1 MMGARAT
8 GAHETRGHMAGQ
20 PHPPTSPAALRLRRP
35 GWRDPRL
42 LLGVVLVA
50 GSVALGST
58 LVSAAGRTVAV
69 YAAAEA
75 LVPGDVVD
83 AGALRV
89 REVRLGDADG
99 AYLPADVPLP
109 EGLVAIRT
117 VGAGE
122 LVPRAAVADEA
133 DLGLRP
139 VAIEP
144 NGALP
149 GGLEAGATVDLW
161 FVPRSPAEPVTA
173 AAGAARG
180 DAVVEPELLVPG
192 VTVAEVSE
200 PRAGL
205 AVGGAVTVH
214 VLVPEGDLPAVLA
227 ALASGG
233 SVEVVLV
240 PGASG

>member
-1 MMGARAT
+1 
-8 GAHETRGHMAGQ
+8 MAGH
-20 PHPPTSPAALRLRRP
+20 PHPPMSPAALRLRRP

-58 LVSAAGRTVAV
+58 LVTAAGRTIPV

-75 LVPGDVVD
+75 LVPGDVLDVD
-83 AGALRV
+83 ALRV
-89 REVRLGDADG
+89 REVRLGEADT
-99 AYLPADVPLP
+99 AYLPADAPPP
-109 EGLVAIRT
+109 EGLVVTRT

-122 LVPRAAVADEA
+122 LVPRSAVAPEA

-144 NGALP
+144 DGALP
-149 GGLEAGATVDLW
+149 GGLAAGASVDLW
-161 FVPRSPAEPVTA
+161 FVPA
-173 AAGAARG
+173 ASSQHLATGAGGTARG
-180 DAVVEPELLVPG
+180 DGAVEPELLVAG

-214 VLVPEGDLPAVLA
+214 VLVPAADLSTVLA
-227 ALASGG
+227 ALAADG
-233 SVEVVLV
+233 SVEAVLV

>member
-1 MMGARAT
+1 
-8 GAHETRGHMAGQ
+8 MAGQ

-42 LLGVVLVA
+42 LLGIVLVA

-58 LVSAAGRTVAV
+58 LVSAAGRTVPV

-75 LVPGDVVD
+75 LVPGDVLDVD
-83 AGALRV
+83 ALRV
-89 REVRLGDADG
+89 RDVRLGDADD

-109 EGLVAIRT
+109 EGLVVTRT

-122 LVPRAAVADEA
+122 LVPRSAVAPEA

-149 GGLEAGATVDLW
+149 GGLDAGASVDLW
-161 FVPRSPAEPVTA
+161 FVPGSPRGVATA
-173 AAGAARG
+173 AVGTARG
-180 DAVVEPELLVPG
+180 DGAVEPEILVAG

-214 VLVPEGDLPAVLA
+214 VLVPETDLPTVLA
-227 ALASGG
+227 ALAADG

>member
-1 MMGARAT
+1 
-8 GAHETRGHMAGQ
+8 MAGQ

-50 GSVALGST
+50 GSVALGSS
-58 LVSAAGRTVAV
+58 LVSAAGRTVPV
-69 YAAAEA
+69 YAADEA
-75 LVPGDVVD
+75 LVPGDAVD

-89 REVRLGDADG
+89 RDVRLGDAGD

-109 EGLVAIRT
+109 DGLVVTRT

-122 LVPRAAVADEA
+122 LVPRAAVAPGA

-149 GGLEAGATVDLW
+149 GGLVAGASVDVW
-161 FVPRSPAEPVTA
+161 FVPDSASDGPVVASGGA
-173 AAGAARG
+173 ARAGAA
-180 DAVVEPELLVPG
+180 VEPDLLVAG

-200 PRAGL
+200 PSAGL

-214 VLVPEGDLPAVLA
+214 VLVPEADLPRVLA
-227 ALASGG
+227 ALAADG

>member
-1 MMGARAT
+1 
-8 GAHETRGHMAGQ
+8 MAGQ
-20 PHPPTSPAALRLRRP
+20 LHPPASPAALRLRRP

-42 LLGVVLVA
+42 LLGIVLVA
-50 GSVALGST
+50 GSVGLGSA
-58 LVSAAGRTVAV
+58 LVSAAGRTVPV
-69 YAAAEA
+69 YAAAET
-75 LVPGDVVD
+75 LVPGDAVD
-83 AGALRV
+83 DGALHV
-89 REVRLGDADG
+89 REVRLGDAGD
-99 AYLPADVPLP
+99 AYLPADAPLP
-109 EGLVAIRT
+109 EGLVATRT

-122 LVPRAAVADEA
+122 LVPAAAVAPGA

-149 GGLEAGATVDLW
+149 GVLGAGASVDLW
-161 FVPRSPAEPVTA
+161 FVPDASDGLAVA
-173 AAGAARG
+173 AAGAARAG
-180 DAVVEPELLVPG
+180 SAAEPQLLVDG

-214 VLVPEGDLPAVLA
+214 VLVPEADLPTVLA
-227 ALASGG
+227 ALAAEG

-240 PGASG
+240 PGTSG

>member
-1 MMGARAT
+1 
-8 GAHETRGHMAGQ
+8 MAGQ

-42 LLGVVLVA
+42 LLGIVLVA

-58 LVSAAGRTVAV
+58 LVSAAGRTVPV
-69 YAAAEA
+69 YTADGA
-75 LVPGDVVD
+75 LVPGDVLD
-83 AGALRV
+83 PGTLRV
-89 REVRLGDADG
+89 REVRLGDAGDV
-99 AYLPADVPLP
+99 YLPADVPLP
-109 EGLVAIRT
+109 DGLVVTRT

-122 LVPRAAVADEA
+122 LVPRAAVASEA

-144 NGALP
+144 DGALP
-149 GGLEAGATVDLW
+149 RGLAAGASVDVW
-161 FVPRSPAEPVTA
+161 FVPASAPDGSTA
-173 AAGAARG
+173 GSGGAARA
-180 DAVVEPELLVPG
+180 DAAVEPVLLVAG
-192 VTVAEVSE
+192 VIVAEVSE
-200 PRAGL
+200 PSAGL

-214 VLVPEGDLPAVLA
+214 VLVPESDLPTVLA
-227 ALASGG
+227 ALAADG